1 MFTAY
6 ADFVIDLIVNIATIF
21 LLAYVLYF
29 RRHRR
34 ADLLLAY
41 VALNIGIFVVI
52 SLLTSVRLDVAL
64 GFGLFAIL
72 SIIRLRSSTVT
83 QQEVAYYFVALV
95 TGLVNGMDLPD
106 RRLLVLINVLLL
118 GAMAIVDS
126 KPLRERTRRM
136 DVHLDVVHADDAALV
151 ADLERRLGG
160 TVLHYEVNDVDYV
173 RQTTLVDVRFRA
185 GTQPVLAP
193 VDERQLEATL
203 DVIHA
208 DDAALVADLERRLGG
223 QVLSHHVKDIDYVR
237 DTMEVEVT
245 YRAWTPVA
253 HRNPAGHAGH
263 YAGQNGFGQ
272 NGFGQN
278 GFGQNGF
285 GQNGFGRTASG
296 RTASGRT
303 ASGRTALGRTVLNGA
318 TRRRRRCG
326 REHHRL
332 RSARP
337 ARPAHVLTGHGE
349 PRRAGRDRSHRNG
362 RPDRPG
368 RADGA
373 RRTADAGGPQVLRP
387 RRRVPS
393 HDRRAVR

>member
-263 YAGQNGFGQ
+263 YAEQNGFGQNGFGQ

-285 GQNGFGRTASG
+285 GQNGFGQNGFGQNGSG
-296 RTASGRT
+296 QNSVERGYEAQT
-303 ASGRTALGRTVLNGA
+303 
-318 TRRRRRCG
+318 
-326 REHHRL
+326 
-332 RSARP
+332 
-337 ARPAHVLTGHGE
+337 
-349 PRRAGRDRSHRNG
+349 
-362 RPDRPG
+362 
-368 RADGA
+368 
-373 RRTADAGGPQVLRP
+373 
-387 RRRVPS
+387 
-393 HDRRAVR
+393 AVRP